1 MPDGR
6 YDAGRN
12 PESDAGSL
20 MPLFEYKAV
29 APSGE
34 TVQGTMEAASLDMVV
49 LKLQEAGNVPLHA
62 RESGSGG
69 FGLSALR
76 MGRRGMNAREV
87 GEFTQQLSTLLVAG
101 LPLDRSLQVLQEL
114 SESERVKRTVTE
126 IRDKVREGGSLSD
139 ALEEQHGAFNRLFVN
154 MVRAGEVGG
163 TLDVTLTRLTDY
175 LERSRELKD
184 SIVSALI
191 YPILL
196 LVLAAGSLI
205 LLLVYV
211 IPQFTPIFE
220 ELGGDLPFITKLV
233 LGAGSILQNF
243 WWAIVLVTTLVVVQ
257 FRRMLADPEKRFA
270 WDGRVLSMRWVGDLV
285 GKIEIARLSRTL
297 GTLLTNGVPLLGALS
312 IARNVLSNTVLRKDV
327 SDAAREVK
335 TGGGLAHNLAKGGRF
350 PRLALQMMSVGEETG
365 QLDTMLMKV
374 SDTYD
379 LEVRNTIDRL
389 LSVFTPVITL
399 FLAVLI
405 GTIVLSVLV
414 AILSINDLVG

>member
-1 MPDGR
+1 
-6 YDAGRN
+6 
-12 PESDAGSL
+12 

-87 GEFTQQLSTLLVAG
+87 GEFTQQLSTLLAAG

-114 SESERVKRTVTE
+114 SENERVKRTVTE

-163 TLDVTLTRLTDY
+163 TLDVTLMRLTDY

-243 WWAIVLVTTLVVVQ
+243 WWAIVLVTALVVVQ

-270 WDGRVLSMRWVGDLV
+270 WDERVLSMRWVGDLV

-389 LSVFTPVITL
+389 LSVFTPVVTL

>member
-1 MPDGR
+1 
-6 YDAGRN
+6 
-12 PESDAGSL
+12 

-29 APSGE
+29 SPSGE
-34 TVQGTMEAASLDMVV
+34 TVQGTMEAASVDLVV
-49 LKLQEAGNVPLHA
+49 LKLQEAGNIPLHA
-62 RESGSGG
+62 KESGAGG
-69 FGLSALR
+69 FGLSSLKL
-76 MGRRGMNAREV
+76 GRRGMNATEV
-87 GEFTQQLSTLLVAG
+87 GAFTQQLSTLLVAG
-101 LPLDRSLQVLQEL
+101 LPLDRSLQVLLDL
-114 SESERVKRTVTE
+114 SENERVKRTVVE
-126 IRDKVREGGSLSD
+126 IRDRVREGGSLSD

-163 TLDVTLTRLTDY
+163 TLDETLLRLTDY
-175 LERSRELKD
+175 LERSRDLKD
-184 SIVSALI
+184 SVVSALI

-233 LGAGSILQNF
+233 LGAGSILQHF
-243 WWAIVLVTTLVVVQ
+243 WWAIILITVLVVVQ
-257 FRRMLADPEKRFA
+257 FRRMLADAEKRFA
-270 WDGRVLSMRWVGDLV
+270 WDGRVLNMKWVGDLV

-297 GTLLTNGVPLLGALS
+297 GTLLTNGVPLLSALS
-312 IARNVLSNTVLRKDV
+312 IARNVLSNTVLKKDV
-327 SDAAREVK
+327 NDAAREVK
-335 TGGGLAHNLAKGGRF
+335 TGGSLAHNLAKSGRF
-350 PRLALQMMSVGEETG
+350 PRLALQMISVGEETG

-389 LSVFTPVITL
+389 LAIFTPVVTL
-399 FLAVLI
+399 LLAVLI